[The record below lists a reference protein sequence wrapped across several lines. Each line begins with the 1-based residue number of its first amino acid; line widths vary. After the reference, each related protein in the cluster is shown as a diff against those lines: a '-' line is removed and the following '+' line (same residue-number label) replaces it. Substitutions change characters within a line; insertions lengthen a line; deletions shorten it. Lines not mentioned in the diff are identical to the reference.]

1 MPQGNNLKGE
11 ITMYRTVYEL
21 TAEELDELRSNMFWS
36 DEMDEDI
43 LGDIDCY
50 SDIPDSAV
58 FAHYD
63 GISFVED
70 DFFCNTGLPF

>member
-1 MPQGNNLKGE
+1 
-11 ITMYRTVYEL
+11 MYRTVYEL

-36 DEMDEDI
+36 DDMDEDI

-58 FAHYD
+58 YAHYD